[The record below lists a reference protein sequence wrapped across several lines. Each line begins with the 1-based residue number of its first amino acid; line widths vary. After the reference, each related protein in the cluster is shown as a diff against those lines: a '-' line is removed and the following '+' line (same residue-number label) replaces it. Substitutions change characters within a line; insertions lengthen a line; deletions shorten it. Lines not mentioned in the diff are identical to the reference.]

1 VIDLFASD
9 AGRGTRVLRGWCDP
23 VTAPRPLGPLI
34 DALDGLDPQVAA
46 DMANDVETGDMSTVY
61 RRLLEVHLS
70 PKTVS
75 HHVEAILTRLEVDN
89 RVQAARELNRDTTP
103 S

>member
-1 VIDLFASD
+1 MLERDSQLRELSALARVLGRSAAGRVVLIRGEAGVGKTAVIDLFASD

-23 VTAPRPLGPLI
+23 VTAPQP
-34 DALDGLDPQVAA
+34 
-46 DMANDVETGDMSTVY
+46 
-61 RRLLEVHLS
+61 

-89 RVQAARELNRDTTP
+89 RVQAARELNRDATP

>member
-1 VIDLFASD
+1 
-9 AGRGTRVLRGWCDP
+9 
-23 VTAPRPLGPLI
+23 
-34 DALDGLDPQVAA
+34 
-46 DMANDVETGDMSTVY
+46 
-61 RRLLEVHLS
+61 
-70 PKTVS
+70 VS